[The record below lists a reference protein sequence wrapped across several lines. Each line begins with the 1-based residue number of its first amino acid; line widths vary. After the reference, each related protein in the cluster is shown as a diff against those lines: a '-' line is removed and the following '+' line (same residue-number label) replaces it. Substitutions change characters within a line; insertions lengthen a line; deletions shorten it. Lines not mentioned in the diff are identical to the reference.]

1 MILFLIFAATVLI
14 CRVLLSVVAPEGRD
28 DVAFEVE
35 IVRLGCV
42 SVAVFRDVCILDVDG
57 LDEHQVGILGRLCLQ
72 LWGHLL
78 SALLP
83 LLLVLV
89 LHGHPVHVEV
99 ENLVCAERKRV
110 VRGQKISGKNLT
122 Y

>member
-1 MILFLIFAATVLI
+1 MHFAAAVLI
-14 CRVLLSVVAPEGRD
+14 CRVLLSVVAPEGRND
-28 DVAFEVE
+28 LALEVE
-35 IVRLGCV
+35 IVGLGCV
-42 SVAVFRDVCILDVDG
+42 SVAVFRDICVLNVDG
-57 LDEHQVGILGRLCLQ
+57 LDEHQVGVLGRLCLQ

-99 ENLVCAERKRV
+99 ENLVCAKRKRA
-110 VRGQKISGKNLT
+110 VRGQEISGKNLT